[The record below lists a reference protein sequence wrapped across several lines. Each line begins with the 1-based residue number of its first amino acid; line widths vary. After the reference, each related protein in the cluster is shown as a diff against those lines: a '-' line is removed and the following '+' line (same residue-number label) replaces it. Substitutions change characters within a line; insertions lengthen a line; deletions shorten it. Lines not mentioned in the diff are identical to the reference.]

1 MRIHNTR
8 RDKLTDPSVV
18 LFYCFF
24 GCLLLFAKKMLSRMV
39 GYIFPR
45 LETVV
50 DKTHGRDTIGTITAI
65 IEKQIARQCVDELVN
80 ILHFVFNITWPTIP
94 SSRWHFFPWRP
105 IWSPSAAEKRISRGG
120 GKAAV
125 DWHQGTPIARSAV
138 FRRIRMG
145 KDFGRKR
152 HFPARIPASDG
163 MSESIPWVGSF
174 EQLVSENRFDSD
186 VLLQRDP
193 YNFRNNKAKYRY
205 VLQFNNVFI
214 NNCRRNIV

>member
-24 GCLLLFAKKMLSRMV
+24 GCLLLFAKKMLSRIV

-50 DKTHGRDTIGTITAI
+50 DKTHGRETTGTITAI
-65 IEKQIARQCVDELVN
+65 IEKQAARRCVDEIVN
-80 ILHFVFNITWPTIP
+80 ILYFVFTWPTIP

-105 IWSPSAAEKRISRGG
+105 IWSPNAAEKGIRRGG

-125 DWHQGTPIARSAV
+125 DWHQGTPIARSSV

-152 HFPARIPASDG
+152 HFPTRIPASDG
-163 MSESIPWVGSF
+163 MSDSF
-174 EQLVSENRFDSD
+174 T
-186 VLLQRDP
+186 
-193 YNFRNNKAKYRY
+193 
-205 VLQFNNVFI
+205 
-214 NNCRRNIV
+214 

>member
-8 RDKLTDPSVV
+8 RDKLTDPSAV

-24 GCLLLFAKKMLSRMV
+24 ECLLLFAKKMQSRIV

-50 DKTHGRDTIGTITAI
+50 DKTHGRDTIGTITAT
-65 IEKQIARQCVDELVN
+65 IEKQTEHQRVDEIVN
-80 ILHFVFNITWPTIP
+80 ILRFVFIWPTIP
-94 SSRWHFFPWRP
+94 SSRWYFSPWRP
-105 IWSPSAAEKRISRGG
+105 IWSPSAAEKRIRRGG
-120 GKAAV
+120 GKTAA
-125 DWHQGTPIARSAV
+125 DWHQGTPIARSCV

-163 MSESIPWVGSF
+163 MSWVGSF
-174 EQLVSENRFDSD
+174 EQLVSENRLEMIQMLFYVCSLTWHPG
-186 VLLQRDP
+186 VV
-193 YNFRNNKAKYRY
+193 YCWNFPNNKAKYRHG
-205 VLQFNNVFI
+205 LQLIIF
-214 NNCRRNIV
+214 